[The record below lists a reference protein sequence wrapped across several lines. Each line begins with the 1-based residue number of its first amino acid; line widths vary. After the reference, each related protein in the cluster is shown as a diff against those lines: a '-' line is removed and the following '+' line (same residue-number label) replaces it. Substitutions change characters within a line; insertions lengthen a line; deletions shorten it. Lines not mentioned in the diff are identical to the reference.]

1 MTKNIL
7 LFWHYNDWGQYG
19 RTYERI
25 AYHLSQLPEVNK
37 IVCIFPPV
45 SKNKEDYA
53 FPIYFSKNS
62 SSLYILEQSCHILP
76 SNGHFWKMRQWA
88 NQNLPYLV
96 LKLFLK
102 FLGFNHKNTIL
113 WLFPPHP
120 YLEKLIRIIPHIFSI
135 THVVDDF
142 SKLGNDFWLYDY
154 AISQYPRLGEIS
166 NFLIVNSEQNY
177 EKFSQQSPNCF
188 LFENAVDS
196 FFINNEPTKII
207 KNTKPKI
214 GYVGWITER
223 TDLQLIEYL
232 AKKRPDWTIVVAG
245 PQYSKISQELLS
257 IKNIFF
263 TGQVPYKEV
272 PTLIRSF
279 DVCIIPHKD
288 NDYSRSM
295 SPLKLYQY
303 LASGVPIVST
313 NVAGISE
320 YKTCVQIAN
329 NYDEF
334 VSAIDY
340 VIKNDTIDNSLER
353 INIARKQTWDIR
365 TQEILSAVLYK
376 LDSENK

>member
-88 NQNLPYLV
+88 NQNLPDLV

-214 GYVGWITER
+214 GYVGWI
-223 TDLQLIEYL
+223 
-232 AKKRPDWTIVVAG
+232 
-245 PQYSKISQELLS
+245 
-257 IKNIFF
+257 
-263 TGQVPYKEV
+263 
-272 PTLIRSF
+272 
-279 DVCIIPHKD
+279 PHKD